1 MATSARVIRRPAL
14 RVEQDAPHPLY
25 LFALTG
31 EELLEVADIAHVRR
45 DGNGKLLG
53 YQRPAVTRHI
63 KNIAQYLDS
72 DAVLFPNSLI
82 LALSEKVRF
91 TPTGRRDSDAAFLT
105 PGILTI
111 PVPANGGPRPGWIVD
126 GQQRALALTRSRRKD
141 FPVAVNAFVTDNVDS
156 QREQFLRVNSTRPLP
171 RGLITELLP
180 EVGTILP
187 AHLAIRRAPS
197 RLCDL
202 LSQDPESPFFGLIR
216 RSSTP
221 PGQRRAAVVADTPV
235 VRMLEESLTNP
246 AGCLFPYRNVA
257 TGELELEGARE
268 VLFTYWSSVRDT
280 FPEAWGRPPTQSR
293 LMHST
298 GIRAMGRLMDRVM
311 GSVAHDDRRT
321 AKAVTRELDR
331 IRLFCRWTAGCWEE
345 LDGLRWNEI
354 QNVPAHI
361 RMLSKFLVDRYYA
374 SGR

>member
-1 MATSARVIRRPAL
+1 MGTSPRVIRRPAL
-14 RVEQDAPHPLY
+14 RVVQDRRQPLY

-31 EELLEVADIAHVRR
+31 EELLRVADITRVAR
-45 DGNGKLLG
+45 DEDGKLVG

-63 KNIAQYLDS
+63 KNIAEYLDS
-72 DAVLFPNSLI
+72 DTVLFPNSLI
-82 LALSEKVRF
+82 LALSETVRF
-91 TPTGRRDSDAAFLT
+91 TPTGRGGSDAAFLT
-105 PGILTI
+105 PGTIAI
-111 PVPANGGPRPGWIVD
+111 PVPQNGGPRPAWIVD
-126 GQQRALALTRSRRKD
+126 GQQRALALARTRRKD
-141 FPVAVNAFVTDNVDS
+141 FPVAINAFVTNDIEH

-180 EVGTILP
+180 EINTVLP
-187 AHLAIRRAPS
+187 MHLAIRRAPS

-202 LSQDPESPFFGLIR
+202 LNQDPESPLYGLIR

-221 PGQRRAAVVADTPV
+221 PGNRRVAVVADTPL
-235 VRMLEESLTNP
+235 VRMLEESLTSP
-246 AGCLFPYRNVA
+246 TGCLFSYRNVA
-257 TGELELEGARE
+257 TAELELEGARQ
-268 VLFTYWSSVRDT
+268 VLFTYWSAVRDT
-280 FPEAWGRPPTQSR
+280 FPDAWGRPPTQSR

-311 GSVAHDDRRT
+311 GAVADEDRRT

-331 IRLFCRWTAGCWEE
+331 IRPFCRWTAGIWEE
-345 LDGLRWNEI
+345 LGGLRWNEI

-374 SGR
+374 SAR

>member
-1 MATSARVIRRPAL
+1 MATSVRVIRRPAL
-14 RVEQDAPHPLY
+14 RVQQDRRHPLY

-31 EELLEVADIAHVRR
+31 EELLQVADVARIGR
-45 DGNGKLLG
+45 DEAGKLFG
-53 YQRPAVTRHI
+53 YQRPAITRHI
-63 KNIAQYLDS
+63 KNIAEYLDS
-72 DAVLFPNSLI
+72 ETVLFPNSLI

-91 TPTGRRDSDAAFLT
+91 TPNGRRGADAAFLT
-105 PGILTI
+105 PGMIAI
-111 PVPANGGPRPGWIVD
+111 PVPRNGGPRPGWIVD
-126 GQQRALALTRSRRKD
+126 GQQRALALARSRRKD
-141 FPVAVNAFVTDNVDS
+141 FPVAVNAFVTDDVES

-180 EVGTILP
+180 EVGTVLP
-187 AHLAIRRAPS
+187 PHLAIRRAPS
-197 RLCDL
+197 RLCDV

-221 PGQRRAAVVADTPV
+221 PGRRRAAVVADTPV
-235 VRMLEESLTNP
+235 VRMIEESLTTP
-246 AGCLFPYRNVA
+246 TGSLFPYRNVA
-257 TGELELEGARE
+257 TGELEVEGARE
-268 VLFTYWSSVRDT
+268 VLFMYWSAVRDT

-293 LMHST
+293 LMHSA

-311 GSVAHDDRRT
+311 GTVAQDDRRT

-331 IRLFCRWTAGCWEE
+331 IRPFCRWTSGAWED
-345 LDGLRWNEI
+345 LGGLRWNEI

-374 SGR
+374 SAR

>member
-14 RVEQDAPHPLY
+14 RVEQDRRQPLY

-31 EELLEVADIAHVRR
+31 EELLQIADIARVAR
-45 DGNGKLLG
+45 DEGGALVG

-63 KNIAQYLDS
+63 KNIAEYLDS
-72 DAVLFPNSLI
+72 DSVLFPNSLI
-82 LALSEKVRF
+82 LALSEKVHF
-91 TPTGRRDSDAAFLT
+91 TPTGRRGSDAAFLT
-105 PGILTI
+105 PGMIAI

-141 FPVAVNAFVTDNVDS
+141 FPVAVNAFVTDNVES

-187 AHLAIRRAPS
+187 PHLAIRRAPS
-197 RLCDL
+197 KLCDL
-202 LSQDPESPFFGLIR
+202 LSHDPESPFFALIR

-235 VRMLEESLTNP
+235 VRMLEESLTTP
-246 AGCLFPYRNVA
+246 TGCLFPYRNVA
-257 TGELELEGARE
+257 TGELDVEGARE
-268 VLFTYWSSVRDT
+268 VLFTYWSAVRDT
-280 FPEAWGRPPTQSR
+280 FPAAWGRPPTQSR
-293 LMHST
+293 LMHSA

-311 GSVAHDDRRT
+311 GTVAQGDWHT
-321 AKAVTRELDR
+321 AKAVTRELER
-331 IRLFCRWTAGCWEE
+331 VRPFCRWTAGVWEE
-345 LDGLRWNEI
+345 LGGLRWNEI

-361 RMLSKFLVDRYYA
+361 RMLSKFLLDRYYA
-374 SGR
+374 SAR